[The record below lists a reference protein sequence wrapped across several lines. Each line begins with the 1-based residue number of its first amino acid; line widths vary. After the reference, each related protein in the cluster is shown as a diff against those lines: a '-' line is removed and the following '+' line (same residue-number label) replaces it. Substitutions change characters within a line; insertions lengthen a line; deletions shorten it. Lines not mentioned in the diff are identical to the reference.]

1 MTTPLQK
8 AAQAL
13 INRWDAPSWKDQSH
27 TAEYIAEL
35 RKALDAEIAQTETVD
50 RNLRVTEQSVEPF
63 AWTGKGC
70 GVMNSATKNR
80 MIEDAK
86 HGGEFASAARVAK
99 SHDIPLY
106 LHPPQPQATTAV
118 PAEVLEAI
126 RRSGHAL
133 VKTQFGY
140 RLIDAGT
147 VAAQGEK
154 P

>member
-13 INRWDAPSWKDQSH
+13 IDNWDYPTIS
-27 TAEYIAEL
+27 EYIAEL
-35 RKALDAEIAQTETVD
+35 RKALDAEMAQAPPPAFWLNE
-50 RNLRVTEQSVEPF
+50 
-63 AWTGKGC
+63 C
-70 GVMNSATKNR
+70 GQLSATRGWAERNSPGSKLT
-80 MIEDAK
+80 
-86 HGGEFASAARVAK
+86 
-99 SHDIPLY
+99 PLY
-106 LHPPQPQATTAV
+106 MHPPQPQATTAV